1 MKPFFLSLLHLGVIV
16 SAIFKRVWESME
28 WLFLSKAGL
37 ARRASGRFEALKRR
51 EMEIERLDRLR
62 NPSDYQGR

>member
-1 MKPFFLSLLHLGVIV
+1 MKDPEVPPSLAGFLAALARGWDRFQL
-16 SAIFKRVWESME
+16 
-28 WLFLSKAGL
+28 LFLSKAS
-37 ARRASGRFEALKRR
+37 ADQRISERFDLLKKK

>member
-1 MKPFFLSLLHLGVIV
+1 MKDPDLPPPLASFVAALARGWDRFQL
-16 SAIFKRVWESME
+16 F
-28 WLFLSKAGL
+28 FLSKAG
-37 ARRASGRFEALKRR
+37 ADQRTSERFALLKKK